1 MNANK
6 IIAYTTGLLTLLLA
20 LFSFVLSFNALTD
33 LAAKHGVSIP
43 PLFPF
48 VVEAAVIVFSL
59 NALYRSLQGE
69 SARVQ
74 WALIIGSSLLA
85 GLFNVAHA
93 QADWLSRLM
102 AAMPSLFLLLSF
114 ESFLSL
120 VKHSVT
126 RQGVIKSIA
135 NLTHE
140 AHQVSLEIA
149 EKVHDRDTLQATI
162 EAQQA
167 RLEDLKR
174 ATKAARLV
182 ESSANEPRFVPG
194 DTEALALAND
204 TRQAQMVQ
212 RREQVLDL
220 LTQGMTQ
227 ADIADELEVSVTTVK
242 RDIKALNGRVSQ

>member
-1 MNANK
+1 MNANRV
-6 IIAYTTGLLTLLLA
+6 IAYATGALTLLLA
-20 LFSFVLSFNALTD
+20 GFSFILSFNALTD
-33 LAAKHGVSIP
+33 LAAQHGVSIP

-69 SARVQ
+69 PAKVQ

-120 VKHSVT
+120 VKHGVT

-135 NLTHE
+135 DLTRE

-149 EKVHDRDTLQATI
+149 DKVHNRDTLQATI

-167 RLEDLKR
+167 RIEELKQ

-182 ESSANEPRFVPG
+182 ESSANEPHFIPG
-194 DTEALALAND
+194 DTQALALAND
-204 TRQAQMVQ
+204 TRQAQMIE
-212 RREQVLDL
+212 RREQLLDL
-220 LTQGMTQ
+220 LQQEMTQ
-227 ADIADELEVSVTTVK
+227 ADIADELGVSVTTVK
-242 RDIKALNGRVSQ
+242 RDIKALNGRVK